1 MSLSE
6 WVEVQTTYI
15 EAVRDM
21 VKAVIGIDVSD
32 AERHSIFL
40 RWQKACEAWN
50 EINGEQATTNK
61 AAP

>member
-21 VKAVIGIDVSD
+21 VKAIIGIDVSD

-40 RWQKACEAWN
+40 RWQKACEALD
-50 EINGEQATTNK
+50 EINKEE
-61 AAP
+61 